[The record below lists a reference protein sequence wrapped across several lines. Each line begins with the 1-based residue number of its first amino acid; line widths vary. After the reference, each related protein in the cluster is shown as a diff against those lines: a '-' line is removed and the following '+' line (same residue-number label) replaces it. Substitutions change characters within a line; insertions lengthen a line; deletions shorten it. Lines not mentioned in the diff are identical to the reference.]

1 MALAG
6 TGIQGISAKAPYKQ
20 GDLRTK
26 ADHTEFEGREGSNMK
41 RVGLWAVG
49 IGVLVSGGLITVAH
63 AGANDGAPKCT
74 LATLKGRYL
83 FAAPTTLFPPALGL
97 TEQAVGNAA
106 GYHVFNGDGTGQ
118 DYVTVTINGVD
129 QHLPSPF
136 NLTYTLNSDCTGT
149 YSVLPLGQGLPT
161 FDIFVSP
168 TGDEITSINTDPG
181 NASSYTPSRRV
192 WPPNRNAQ

>member
-1 MALAG
+1 M
-6 TGIQGISAKAPYKQ
+6 
-20 GDLRTK
+20 
-26 ADHTEFEGREGSNMK
+26 N
-41 RVGLWAVG
+41 RVGLWAIG
-49 IGVLVSGGLITVAH
+49 IGVLVSMGLLTVKHGYADE
-63 AGANDGAPKCT
+63 NDRATKCT

-83 FAAPTTLFPPALGL
+83 FAGTGTLFPPAFGL

-106 GYHVFNGDGTGQ
+106 GYHVFNGNGTGQ
-118 DYVTVTINGVD
+118 DYVTFTINGVD
-129 QHLPSPF
+129 QHVPSP
-136 NLTYTLNSDCTGT
+136 NDLTYTLNSDCTGT

-168 TGDEITSINTDPG
+168 NGDEMTSINTDPG